1 MSFHSEQILLLL
13 LLLLLLQIAQV
24 DEEMIKTTNYLWSVH
39 FAMATMTTVGYGD
52 VSPTNTAE
60 LVYCSRSGIF
70 DPGGIRYVGGR
81 LVLGCIEADCSK

>member
-1 MSFHSEQILLLL
+1 MSIDSQKIGFDTAENEPCKVCPLSVYRSGSL

-24 DEEMIKTTNYLWSVH
+24 DEDMIKTTNYLWSVH

-60 LVYCSRSGIF
+60 LVYC
-70 DPGGIRYVGGR
+70 
-81 LVLGCIEADCSK
+81 